1 MLNNTIVA
9 LSTPFMESA
18 IAVIRLSGND
28 AIDIVNKMFTKDL
41 TNAKSQTIHYGYLKY
56 NNEIIDEVMVSVFR
70 APRTYTCE
78 NMVEIA
84 THGSL
89 IIINKVIS
97 ACVSLG
103 ATIAERGEFTKR
115 AYLNGRIDLVQAESI
130 NDIIHSDSEEA
141 INIALSGL
149 KGNVSNLVKNLKTQ
163 VEDVIGN
170 MEVNIDYPEYYD
182 IEVETNETIL
192 PKVDKLLLDIDIIL
206 NEAKIGMLIKNGIKT
221 AIIGKP
227 NVGKSSLLNAFL
239 GKNKAIVTNIP
250 GTTRDVVEGS
260 INLNGI
266 KLDLL
271 DTAGIHESNDEV
283 ENIGINKS
291 KESLDEAELVLLVL
305 DASNEL
311 NEIDK
316 ELLEL
321 TKNKNRIIVL
331 NKCDLNKKLDIE
343 GIEISAINQDI
354 SLLKDKIIEVLGFD
368 IKDYKNKALLT
379 SSRQIGLIN
388 KTKEALLN
396 IKELIK
402 EEAPFDILSVDM
414 KIAYDSLK
422 EILGEISSL
431 GYDDVIFSKFCVG
444 K

>member
-28 AIDIVNKMFTKDL
+28 AINIVNKMFTKDL

-56 NNEIIDEVMVSVFR
+56 NDEIIDEVMVSVFR

-78 NMVEIA
+78 NMIEIA

-103 ATIAERGEFTKR
+103 AVIAERGEFTKR
-115 AYLNGRIDLVQAESI
+115 AYLNGRIDLIQAESI

-141 INIALSGL
+141 INIAISGL
-149 KGNVSNLVKNLKTQ
+149 KGSVSSLVKNLKVQ
-163 VEDVIGN
+163 VEDIIAN

-182 IEVETNETIL
+182 IEVETNDTIL
-192 PKVDKLLLDIDIIL
+192 PKVNKLLNDIDVIL

-250 GTTRDVVEGS
+250 GTTRDIVEGS

-331 NKCDLNKKLDIE
+331 NKCDLDKKLDID

-354 SLLKDKIIEVLGFD
+354 SLLKDKIINVLGFD

-388 KTKEALLN
+388 KTKESLLN
-396 IKELIK
+396 IKSLI
-402 EEAPFDILSVDM
+402 EENAPFDILSVDM
-414 KIAYDSLK
+414 KVAYDSLK

>member
-28 AIDIVNKMFTKDL
+28 AINIVNKMFTKDL

-56 NNEIIDEVMVSVFR
+56 NDEIIDEVMVSVFR

-115 AYLNGRIDLVQAESI
+115 AYLNGRIDLIQAESI

-141 INIALSGL
+141 INIAISGL
-149 KGNVSNLVKNLKTQ
+149 KGNVSSLIKNLKTQ
-163 VEDVIGN
+163 IEDVIGN

-182 IEVETNETIL
+182 IDVETNETIL
-192 PKVDKLLLDIDIIL
+192 PKVNKLLEDIDIIL

-311 NEIDK
+311 NDIDK

-331 NKCDLNKKLDIE
+331 NKCDLDKKLNID

-388 KTKEALLN
+388 KTKDALLN

-414 KIAYDSLK
+414 KVAYDSLK

>member
-56 NNEIIDEVMVSVFR
+56 NDEIIDEVMVSVFR

-115 AYLNGRIDLVQAESI
+115 AYLNGRIDLIQAESI

-149 KGNVSNLVKNLKTQ
+149 KGNVSSLVKNLKTQ

-192 PKVDKLLLDIDIIL
+192 PKVDKLLLDIDVIL

-250 GTTRDVVEGS
+250 GTTRDIVEGS

-271 DTAGIHESNDEV
+271 DTAGIHESDDEV

-311 NEIDK
+311 
-316 ELLEL
+316 
-321 TKNKNRIIVL
+321 
-331 NKCDLNKKLDIE
+331 
-343 GIEISAINQDI
+343 
-354 SLLKDKIIEVLGFD
+354 KDRK
-368 IKDYKNKALLT
+368 
-379 SSRQIGLIN
+379 
-388 KTKEALLN
+388 
-396 IKELIK
+396 
-402 EEAPFDILSVDM
+402 SV
-414 KIAYDSLK
+414 
-422 EILGEISSL
+422 
-431 GYDDVIFSKFCVG
+431 V
-444 K
+444 

>member
-28 AIDIVNKMFTKDL
+28 AINIVNKMFTKDL
-41 TNAKSQTIHYGYLKY
+41 TNAKSQTVHYGYLKY
-56 NNEIIDEVMVSVFR
+56 NDEIIDEVMVSIFR

-89 IIINKVIS
+89 IIINKVIA

-103 ATIAERGEFTKR
+103 AVIAERGEFTKR
-115 AYLNGRIDLVQAESI
+115 AYLNGRIDLIQAESI

-141 INIALSGL
+141 INIAISGL
-149 KGNVSNLVKNLKTQ
+149 KGNVSSLVKNLKVQ
-163 VEDVIGN
+163 VEDIIAN

-182 IEVETNETIL
+182 IEVETNDTIL
-192 PKVDKLLLDIDIIL
+192 PKVNKLLNDIDVIL

-250 GTTRDVVEGS
+250 GTTRDIVEGS

-311 NEIDK
+311 NDIDK

-331 NKCDLNKKLDIE
+331 NKCDLDKKLDID

-354 SLLKDKIIEVLGFD
+354 SLLKDKIINVLGFD

-388 KTKEALLN
+388 KTKESLLS
-396 IKELIK
+396 IKSLI
-402 EEAPFDILSVDM
+402 EENAPFDILSVDM
-414 KIAYDSLK
+414 KVAYDSLK

>member
-1 MLNNTIVA
+1 MLNTTIVA
-9 LSTPFMESA
+9 LATPFMESA
-18 IAVIRLSGND
+18 IATIRLSGKD
-28 AIDIVNKMFTKDL
+28 AFKIINELFTKDI
-41 TNAKSQTIHYGYLKY
+41 TNAKSQTIHYGYLKF
-56 NNEIIDEVMVSVFR
+56 NNEIIDEVMVSIFR

-78 NMVEIA
+78 DMVEIS

-97 ACVSLG
+97 ACVALG
-103 ATIAERGEFTKR
+103 AKIAERGEFTKR
-115 AYLNGRIDLVQAESI
+115 AYLNGRIDLIQAESI

-141 INIALSGL
+141 INIALTGI
-149 KGNVSNLVKNLKTQ
+149 KGNVSKLINNLKVQ
-163 VEDVIGN
+163 VEDVIAN

-182 IEVETNETIL
+182 IEVETNDTIL
-192 PKVDKLLLDIDIIL
+192 PKVNKLLNDIDIIL

-221 AIIGKP
+221 AIVGKP

-239 GKNKAIVTNIP
+239 GKDKAIVTNIP
-250 GTTRDVVEGS
+250 GTTRDIVEGS

-271 DTAGIHESNDEV
+271 DTAGIRESNDEV
-283 ENIGINKS
+283 ENIGIIKS
-291 KESLDEAELVLLVL
+291 KESLNEAELVLLVL

-311 NEIDK
+311 NNEDK

-321 TKNKNRIIVL
+321 TKDKKRIIVL
-331 NKCDLNKKLDIE
+331 NKCDLNRKIDIE

-354 SLLKDKIIEVLGFD
+354 SSLKEKIINVLGFD

-388 KTKEALLN
+388 KAKDALLN
-396 IKELIK
+396 IKNLID
-402 EEAPFDILSVDM
+402 EGAPFDILSVDM

>member
-115 AYLNGRIDLVQAESI
+115 AYLNGRIDLIQAESI

-149 KGNVSNLVKNLKTQ
+149 KGNVSSLVKNLKTQ

-192 PKVDKLLLDIDIIL
+192 PKVDKLLLDIDVIL

-250 GTTRDVVEGS
+250 GTTRDIVEGS

-271 DTAGIHESNDEV
+271 DTAGIHESDDEV

-311 NEIDK
+311 NDIDK

-331 NKCDLNKKLDIE
+331 NKCDLDKKLDIE

-354 SLLKDKIIEVLGFD
+354 SLLKNKIIEVLGFD

-396 IKELIK
+396 IKELINN
-402 EEAPFDILSVDM
+402 EAPFDILSVDM
-414 KIAYDSLK
+414 KVAYDSLK

>member
-28 AIDIVNKMFTKDL
+28 AIEIVNKMFTKDL

-56 NNEIIDEVMVSVFR
+56 NDEIIDEVMVSVFR

-182 IEVETNETIL
+182 IEVETNDTIL
-192 PKVDKLLLDIDIIL
+192 PKVDKLLLDIDVIL

>member
-56 NNEIIDEVMVSVFR
+56 NDEIIDEVMVSVFR

-115 AYLNGRIDLVQAESI
+115 AYLNGRIDLIQAESI

-149 KGNVSNLVKNLKTQ
+149 KGNVSSLVKNLKTQ

-192 PKVDKLLLDIDIIL
+192 PKVDKLLLDIDVIL

-250 GTTRDVVEGS
+250 GTTRDIVEGS

-271 DTAGIHESNDEV
+271 DTAGIHESDDEV

-311 NEIDK
+311 NDIDK

-331 NKCDLNKKLDIE
+331 NKCDLDKKLDIE

-354 SLLKDKIIEVLGFD
+354 SLLKNKIIEVLGFD

-396 IKELIK
+396 IKELINN
-402 EEAPFDILSVDM
+402 EAPFDILSVDM
-414 KIAYDSLK
+414 KVAYDSLK

>member
-192 PKVDKLLLDIDIIL
+192 PKVDKLLLDIDVIL

>member
-115 AYLNGRIDLVQAESI
+115 AYLNGRIDLIQAESI

-149 KGNVSNLVKNLKTQ
+149 KGNVSSLVKNLKTQ

-192 PKVDKLLLDIDIIL
+192 PKVDKLLLDIDVIL

-250 GTTRDVVEGS
+250 GTTRDIVEGS

-271 DTAGIHESNDEV
+271 DTAGIHESDDEV

-311 NEIDK
+311 NDIDK

-331 NKCDLNKKLDIE
+331 NKCDLDKKLDIE

-396 IKELIK
+396 IKELINN
-402 EEAPFDILSVDM
+402 EAPFDILSVDM
-414 KIAYDSLK
+414 KVAYDSLK

>member
-28 AIDIVNKMFTKDL
+28 AIDIVNKIFTKDL

-56 NNEIIDEVMVSVFR
+56 NDEIIDEVMVSVFR
-70 APRTYTCE
+70 APKTYTCE

-149 KGNVSNLVKNLKTQ
+149 KGNVSNLVKNLKIQ
-163 VEDVIGN
+163 VEDVIGK

-192 PKVDKLLLDIDIIL
+192 PKVDKLLLDIDVIL

-331 NKCDLNKKLDIE
+331 NKCDLDKKLNIE

-354 SLLKDKIIEVLGFD
+354 TLLKNKIIEVLGFD

>member
-56 NNEIIDEVMVSVFR
+56 NDEIIDEVMVSVFR

-97 ACVSLG
+97 TCVSLG

-115 AYLNGRIDLVQAESI
+115 AYLNGRIDLIQAESI

-149 KGNVSNLVKNLKTQ
+149 KGNVSSLVKNLKTQ

-192 PKVDKLLLDIDIIL
+192 PKVDKLLLDIDVIL

-250 GTTRDVVEGS
+250 GTTRDIVEGS

-271 DTAGIHESNDEV
+271 DTAGIHESDDEV

-311 NEIDK
+311 NDIDK

-331 NKCDLNKKLDIE
+331 NKCDLDKKLDIE

-354 SLLKDKIIEVLGFD
+354 SLLKNKIIEVLGFD

-396 IKELIK
+396 IKELINN
-402 EEAPFDILSVDM
+402 EAPFDILSVDM
-414 KIAYDSLK
+414 KVAYDSLK

>member
-56 NNEIIDEVMVSVFR
+56 NDEIIDEVMVSIFR

-115 AYLNGRIDLVQAESI
+115 AYLNGRIDLIQAESI

-149 KGNVSNLVKNLKTQ
+149 KGNVSSLVKNLKTQ

-192 PKVDKLLLDIDIIL
+192 PKVDKLLLDIDVIL

-250 GTTRDVVEGS
+250 GTTRDIVEGS

-271 DTAGIHESNDEV
+271 DTAGIHESDDEV

-311 NEIDK
+311 NDIDK

-331 NKCDLNKKLDIE
+331 NKCDLDKKLDIE

-396 IKELIK
+396 IKELINN
-402 EEAPFDILSVDM
+402 EAPFDILSVDM
-414 KIAYDSLK
+414 KVAYDSLK

>member
-56 NNEIIDEVMVSVFR
+56 NDEIIDEVMVSVFR

-103 ATIAERGEFTKR
+103 ASIAERGEFTKR
-115 AYLNGRIDLVQAESI
+115 AYLNGRIDLIQAESI

-149 KGNVSNLVKNLKTQ
+149 KGNVSSLVKNLKTQ

-192 PKVDKLLLDIDIIL
+192 PKVDKLLLDIDVIL

-250 GTTRDVVEGS
+250 GTTRDIVEGS

-271 DTAGIHESNDEV
+271 DTAGIHESTDEV

-291 KESLDEAELVLLVL
+291 KESLDEAELILLVL

-311 NEIDK
+311 SEEDK

-321 TKNKNRIIVL
+321 TKDKTRIIVL
-331 NKCDLNKKLDIE
+331 NKCDLNKKLNIE

-354 SLLKDKIIEVLGFD
+354 SLLKDKIINVLGFD

-388 KTKEALLN
+388 KTKDALLN
-396 IKELIK
+396 IKELIN
-402 EEAPFDILSVDM
+402 ESAPFDILSVDM

>member
-56 NNEIIDEVMVSVFR
+56 NDEIIDEVMVSVFR

-103 ATIAERGEFTKR
+103 ASIAERGEFTKR
-115 AYLNGRIDLVQAESI
+115 AYLNGRIDLIQAESI

-149 KGNVSNLVKNLKTQ
+149 KGNVSSLVKNLKTQ

-192 PKVDKLLLDIDIIL
+192 PKVDKLLLDIDVIL

-250 GTTRDVVEGS
+250 GTTRDIVEGS

-271 DTAGIHESNDEV
+271 DTAGIHESDDEV

-311 NEIDK
+311 NDIDK

-331 NKCDLNKKLDIE
+331 NKCDLDKKLDIE

-396 IKELIK
+396 IKELINN
-402 EEAPFDILSVDM
+402 EAPFDILSVDM

>member
-115 AYLNGRIDLVQAESI
+115 AYLNGRIDLIQAESI

-149 KGNVSNLVKNLKTQ
+149 KGNVSSLVKNLKTQ

-192 PKVDKLLLDIDIIL
+192 PKVDKLLLDIDVIL

-250 GTTRDVVEGS
+250 GTTRDIVEGS

-271 DTAGIHESNDEV
+271 DTAGIHESDDEV

-311 NEIDK
+311 NDIDK

-321 TKNKNRIIVL
+321 TKNKNRIIV
-331 NKCDLNKKLDIE
+331 
-343 GIEISAINQDI
+343 
-354 SLLKDKIIEVLGFD
+354 
-368 IKDYKNKALLT
+368 
-379 SSRQIGLIN
+379 
-388 KTKEALLN
+388 
-396 IKELIK
+396 
-402 EEAPFDILSVDM
+402 
-414 KIAYDSLK
+414 
-422 EILGEISSL
+422 
-431 GYDDVIFSKFCVG
+431 
-444 K
+444 

>member
-115 AYLNGRIDLVQAESI
+115 AYLNGRIDLIQAESI

-149 KGNVSNLVKNLKTQ
+149 KGNVSSLVKNLKTQ

-192 PKVDKLLLDIDIIL
+192 PKVDKLLLDIDVIL

-250 GTTRDVVEGS
+250 GTTRDIVEGS

-271 DTAGIHESNDEV
+271 DTAGIHESDDEV

-311 NEIDK
+311 NDIDK

-331 NKCDLNKKLDIE
+331 NKCDLDKKLDIE

-396 IKELIK
+396 IKELINN
-402 EEAPFDILSVDM
+402 EAPFDILSVDM

>member
-28 AIDIVNKMFTKDL
+28 AIEIVNKMFTKDL

-56 NNEIIDEVMVSVFR
+56 NDEIIDEVMVSVFR

-163 VEDVIGN
+163 VEDVIGK

-192 PKVDKLLLDIDIIL
+192 PKVDKLLLDIDVIL

-331 NKCDLNKKLDIE
+331 NKCDLDKKLNIE

-354 SLLKDKIIEVLGFD
+354 TLLKNKIIEVLGFD

>member
-1 MLNNTIVA
+1 
-9 LSTPFMESA
+9 
-18 IAVIRLSGND
+18 
-28 AIDIVNKMFTKDL
+28 
-41 TNAKSQTIHYGYLKY
+41 
-56 NNEIIDEVMVSVFR
+56 
-70 APRTYTCE
+70 
-78 NMVEIA
+78 
-84 THGSL
+84 
-89 IIINKVIS
+89 
-97 ACVSLG
+97 
-103 ATIAERGEFTKR
+103 
-115 AYLNGRIDLVQAESI
+115 
-130 NDIIHSDSEEA
+130 
-141 INIALSGL
+141 
-149 KGNVSNLVKNLKTQ
+149 
-163 VEDVIGN
+163 

-192 PKVDKLLLDIDIIL
+192 PKVNKLLEDIDVIL

-221 AIIGKP
+221 AIVGKP

-311 NEIDK
+311 NDIDK
-316 ELLEL
+316 ELLNL
-321 TKNKNRIIVL
+321 TKDKNRIIVL
-331 NKCDLNKKLDIE
+331 NKCDLNKKINIE

-354 SLLKDKIIEVLGFD
+354 SLLKNKIIEVLGFD

-396 IKELIK
+396 VKELINN
-402 EEAPFDILSVDM
+402 EAPFDILSVDM
-414 KIAYDSLK
+414 KVAYDSLK

>member
-1 MLNNTIVA
+1 MLNTTIVA
-9 LSTPFMESA
+9 LATPFMESA
-18 IAVIRLSGND
+18 IAVIRLSGKD
-28 AIDIVNKMFTKDL
+28 AFKILNELFTKDI
-41 TNAKSQTIHYGYLKY
+41 TNAKSQSIHYGYLKY
-56 NNEIIDEVMVSVFR
+56 NDEIIDEVMVSIFR

-78 NMVEIA
+78 DMVEIS

-97 ACVSLG
+97 ACVALG
-103 ATIAERGEFTKR
+103 AKIAERGEFTKR
-115 AYLNGRIDLVQAESI
+115 AYLNGRIDLIQAESI

-149 KGNVSNLVKNLKTQ
+149 KGNVSSLIKNLKVQ
-163 VEDVIGN
+163 IEDVIAN
-170 MEVNIDYPEYYD
+170 MEVNIDYPEFYD
-182 IEVETNETIL
+182 IEVETNDTIL
-192 PKVDKLLLDIDIIL
+192 PKVNKLLVDIDVIL

-221 AIIGKP
+221 AIVGKP

-283 ENIGINKS
+283 ENIGIIKS
-291 KESLDEAELVLLVL
+291 KESLEEAELVLLVL

-311 NEIDK
+311 NDEDK

-331 NKCDLNKKLDIE
+331 NKCDLDRKLNIE

-354 SLLKDKIIEVLGFD
+354 SLLKDKIINVLGFD

-388 KTKEALLN
+388 KTKESLLN
-396 IKELIK
+396 IKNLIN
-402 EEAPFDILSVDM
+402 ENAPFDILSVDM

-431 GYDDVIFSKFCVG
+431 GYDDVKFSKFCVG

>member
-56 NNEIIDEVMVSVFR
+56 NDEIIDEVMVSVFR

-115 AYLNGRIDLVQAESI
+115 AYLNGRIDLIQAESI

-149 KGNVSNLVKNLKTQ
+149 KGNVSSLVKNLKTQ

-192 PKVDKLLLDIDIIL
+192 PKVDKLLLDIDVIL

-250 GTTRDVVEGS
+250 GTTRDIVEGS

-271 DTAGIHESNDEV
+271 DTAGIHESDDEV

-311 NEIDK
+311 NDIDK
-316 ELLEL
+316 EFLEL

-331 NKCDLNKKLDIE
+331 NKCDLDKKLDIE

-354 SLLKDKIIEVLGFD
+354 SLLKNKIIEVLGFD

-396 IKELIK
+396 IKELINN
-402 EEAPFDILSVDM
+402 EAPFDILSVDM
-414 KIAYDSLK
+414 KVAYDSLK

>member
-56 NNEIIDEVMVSVFR
+56 NDEIIDEVMVSVFR

-115 AYLNGRIDLVQAESI
+115 AYLNGRIDLIQAESI

-149 KGNVSNLVKNLKTQ
+149 KGNVSSLVKNLKTQ

-192 PKVDKLLLDIDIIL
+192 PKVDKLLLDIDVIL

-250 GTTRDVVEGS
+250 GTTRDIVEGS

-271 DTAGIHESNDEV
+271 DTAGIHESDDEV

-311 NEIDK
+311 NDIDK

-331 NKCDLNKKLDIE
+331 NKCDLDKKLDIE

-396 IKELIK
+396 IKELINN
-402 EEAPFDILSVDM
+402 EAPFDILSVDM
-414 KIAYDSLK
+414 KVAYDSLK

>member
-56 NNEIIDEVMVSVFR
+56 NDEIIDEVMVSVFR

-78 NMVEIA
+78 NMVEIS

-163 VEDVIGN
+163 VEDVIGK

-192 PKVDKLLLDIDIIL
+192 PKVDKLLLDIDVIL

-331 NKCDLNKKLDIE
+331 NKCDLDKKLNIE

-354 SLLKDKIIEVLGFD
+354 TLLKNKIIEVLGFD

>member
-56 NNEIIDEVMVSVFR
+56 NDEIIDEVMVSVFR

-163 VEDVIGN
+163 VEDVIGK

-192 PKVDKLLLDIDIIL
+192 PKVDKLLLDIDVIL

-331 NKCDLNKKLDIE
+331 NKCDLDKKLNIE

-354 SLLKDKIIEVLGFD
+354 TLLKNKIIEVLGFD

>member
-56 NNEIIDEVMVSVFR
+56 NDEIIDEVMVSVFR

-97 ACVSLG
+97 VCVSLG

-163 VEDVIGN
+163 VEDVIGK

-192 PKVDKLLLDIDIIL
+192 PKVDKLLLDIDVIL

-331 NKCDLNKKLDIE
+331 NKCDLDKKLNIE

-354 SLLKDKIIEVLGFD
+354 TLLKNKIIEVLGFD

>member
-1 MLNNTIVA
+1 MLNTTIVA
-9 LSTPFMESA
+9 LATPFMESA
-18 IAVIRLSGND
+18 IAVIRLSGKD
-28 AIDIVNKMFTKDL
+28 AIKIINQLFTKDL
-41 TNAKSQTIHYGYLKY
+41 SNVKSQTIHYGYLKF
-56 NNEIIDEVMVSVFR
+56 NNEIIDEVMVSVYK
-70 APRTYTCE
+70 APHTYTCE
-78 NMVEIA
+78 DMIEIS

-103 ATIAERGEFTKR
+103 AVIAERGEFTKR
-115 AYLNGRIDLVQAESI
+115 AYLNGRIDLIQAESI
-130 NDIIHSDSEEA
+130 NDIIHGDSEEA
-141 INIALSGL
+141 INIAISGL
-149 KGNVSNLVKNLKTQ
+149 KGNVSSLIKNLKIKI
-163 VEDVIGN
+163 EDIIAH

-192 PKVDKLLLDIDIIL
+192 PKIENLLIDIDVIL

-221 AIIGKP
+221 TIIGKP

-250 GTTRDVVEGS
+250 GTTRDIVEGS

-311 NEIDK
+311 NEEDK

-321 TKNKNRIIVL
+321 TKDKNRIIVL
-331 NKCDLNKKLDIE
+331 NKCDIGNVINID
-343 GIEISAINQDI
+343 GITISAINQDI
-354 SLLKDKIIEVLGFD
+354 SKLKEKIINVLGFD

-396 IKELIK
+396 IKNLIN
-402 EEAPFDILSVDM
+402 EGVPFDILSVDM

>member
-56 NNEIIDEVMVSVFR
+56 NDEIIDEVMVSVFR

-115 AYLNGRIDLVQAESI
+115 AYLNGRIDLIQAESI

-149 KGNVSNLVKNLKTQ
+149 KGNVSSLVKNLKTQ

-192 PKVDKLLLDIDIIL
+192 PKVDKLLLDIDVIL

-250 GTTRDVVEGS
+250 GTTRDIVEGS

-271 DTAGIHESNDEV
+271 DTAGIHESDDEV

-311 NEIDK
+311 NDIDK

-354 SLLKDKIIEVLGFD
+354 SLLKNKIIEVLGFD

-396 IKELIK
+396 IKELINN
-402 EEAPFDILSVDM
+402 EAPFDILSVDM

>member
-1 MLNNTIVA
+1 MLNTTIVA
-9 LSTPFMESA
+9 LATPFIESA
-18 IAVIRLSGND
+18 IAVIRLSGKD
-28 AIDIVNKMFTKDL
+28 AIKIINQLFTKDL
-41 TNAKSQTIHYGYLKY
+41 SNVKSQTIHYGYLKF
-56 NNEIIDEVMVSVFR
+56 NNEIIDEVMVSVYK
-70 APRTYTCE
+70 APHTYTCE
-78 NMVEIA
+78 DMIEIS

-103 ATIAERGEFTKR
+103 AVIAERGEFTKR
-115 AYLNGRIDLVQAESI
+115 AYLNGRIDLIQAESI
-130 NDIIHSDSEEA
+130 NDIIHGDSEEA
-141 INIALSGL
+141 INIAINGL
-149 KGNVSNLVKNLKTQ
+149 KGNVSSLIKNLKIKI
-163 VEDVIGN
+163 EDIIAH

-192 PKVDKLLLDIDIIL
+192 PKIENLLIDIDVIL

-221 AIIGKP
+221 TIIGKP

-250 GTTRDVVEGS
+250 GTTRDIVEGS

-311 NEIDK
+311 NEEDK

-321 TKNKNRIIVL
+321 TKDKNRIIVL
-331 NKCDLNKKLDIE
+331 NKCDIGNVINID
-343 GIEISAINQDI
+343 GITISAINQDI
-354 SLLKDKIIEVLGFD
+354 SKLKEKIINVLGFD

-396 IKELIK
+396 IKNLIN
-402 EEAPFDILSVDM
+402 EGVPFDILSVDM

>member
-56 NNEIIDEVMVSVFR
+56 NDEIIDEVMVSVFR
-70 APRTYTCE
+70 APKTYTCE

-149 KGNVSNLVKNLKTQ
+149 KGNVSNLVKNLKIQ
-163 VEDVIGN
+163 VEDVIGK

-192 PKVDKLLLDIDIIL
+192 PKVDKLLLDIDVIL

-331 NKCDLNKKLDIE
+331 NKCDLDKKLNIE

-354 SLLKDKIIEVLGFD
+354 TLLKNKIIEVLGFD

>member
-1 MLNNTIVA
+1 MLNTTIVA
-9 LSTPFMESA
+9 LATPFMESA
-18 IAVIRLSGND
+18 IATIRLSGKD
-28 AIDIVNKMFTKDL
+28 AFKIINELFTKDI
-41 TNAKSQTIHYGYLKY
+41 TNAKSQTIHYGYLKF
-56 NNEIIDEVMVSVFR
+56 NNEVIDEVMVSIFR

-78 NMVEIA
+78 DMVEIS

-97 ACVSLG
+97 ACVALG
-103 ATIAERGEFTKR
+103 AKIAERGEFTKR
-115 AYLNGRIDLVQAESI
+115 AYLNGRIDLIQAESI

-141 INIALSGL
+141 INIALTGL
-149 KGNVSNLVKNLKTQ
+149 KGNVSKLINNLKVQ
-163 VEDVIGN
+163 VEDVIAN

-182 IEVETNETIL
+182 IEVETNDTIL
-192 PKVDKLLLDIDIIL
+192 PKVNKLLNDIDVIL

-221 AIIGKP
+221 AIVGKP

-239 GKNKAIVTNIP
+239 GKDKAIVTNIP
-250 GTTRDVVEGS
+250 GTTRDIVEGS

-271 DTAGIHESNDEV
+271 DTAGIRESNDEV
-283 ENIGINKS
+283 ENIGIIKS
-291 KESLDEAELVLLVL
+291 KESLNEAELVLLVL

-311 NEIDK
+311 NNEDK

-321 TKNKNRIIVL
+321 TKDKKRIIVL
-331 NKCDLNKKLDIE
+331 NKCDLNRKIDIE

-354 SLLKDKIIEVLGFD
+354 SSLKNKIINVLGFD

-388 KTKEALLN
+388 KTKDALLN
-396 IKELIK
+396 IKNLID
-402 EEAPFDILSVDM
+402 EGAPFDILSVDM

>member
-56 NNEIIDEVMVSVFR
+56 NDEIIDEVMVSVFR

-115 AYLNGRIDLVQAESI
+115 AYLNGRIDLIQAESI

-149 KGNVSNLVKNLKTQ
+149 KGNVSSLVKNLKTQ

-192 PKVDKLLLDIDIIL
+192 PKVDKLLLDIDVIL

-250 GTTRDVVEGS
+250 GTTRDIVEGS

-271 DTAGIHESNDEV
+271 DTAGIHESDDEV

-311 NEIDK
+311 NDIDK

-354 SLLKDKIIEVLGFD
+354 SLLKNKIIEVLGFD

-396 IKELIK
+396 IKELINN
-402 EEAPFDILSVDM
+402 EAPFDILSVDM
-414 KIAYDSLK
+414 KVAYDSLK

>member
-18 IAVIRLSGND
+18 IAVIRLSRND
-28 AIDIVNKMFTKDL
+28 AIATVNKMFTEEL
-41 TNAKSQTIHYGYLKY
+41 INAKSQTIHYGYLKY
-56 NNEIIDEVMVSVFR
+56 NDEIIDEVMVSVFR

-115 AYLNGRIDLVQAESI
+115 AYLNGRIDLIQAESI

-149 KGNVSNLVKNLKTQ
+149 KGNVSSLVKNLKTQ

-192 PKVDKLLLDIDIIL
+192 PKVDKLLLDIDVIL

-250 GTTRDVVEGS
+250 GTTRDIVEGS

-271 DTAGIHESNDEV
+271 DTAGIHESDDEV

-311 NEIDK
+311 NDIDK

-331 NKCDLNKKLDIE
+331 NKCDLDKKLDIE

-354 SLLKDKIIEVLGFD
+354 SLLKNKIIEVLGFD

-396 IKELIK
+396 IKELINN
-402 EEAPFDILSVDM
+402 EAPFDILSVDM
-414 KIAYDSLK
+414 KVAYDSLK

>member
-56 NNEIIDEVMVSVFR
+56 NDEIIDEVMVSVFR

-78 NMVEIA
+78 NMAEIA

-115 AYLNGRIDLVQAESI
+115 AYLNGRIDLIQAESI

-149 KGNVSNLVKNLKTQ
+149 KGNVSSLVKNLKTQ

-192 PKVDKLLLDIDIIL
+192 PKVDKLLLDIDVIL

-250 GTTRDVVEGS
+250 GTTRDIVEGS

-271 DTAGIHESNDEV
+271 DTAGIHESDDEV

-311 NEIDK
+311 NDIDK

-331 NKCDLNKKLDIE
+331 NKCDLDKKLDIE

-354 SLLKDKIIEVLGFD
+354 SLLKNKIIEVLGFD

-396 IKELIK
+396 IKELINN
-402 EEAPFDILSVDM
+402 EAPFDILSVDM
-414 KIAYDSLK
+414 KVAYDSLK

>member
-56 NNEIIDEVMVSVFR
+56 NDEIIDEVMVSVFR

-103 ATIAERGEFTKR
+103 ASIAERGEFTKR
-115 AYLNGRIDLVQAESI
+115 AYLNGRIDLIQAESI

-149 KGNVSNLVKNLKTQ
+149 KGNVSSLVKNLKTQ

-192 PKVDKLLLDIDIIL
+192 PKVDKLLLDIDVIL

-250 GTTRDVVEGS
+250 GTTRDIVEGS

-271 DTAGIHESNDEV
+271 DTAGIHESDDEV

-311 NEIDK
+311 NDIDK

-331 NKCDLNKKLDIE
+331 NKCDLDKKLDIE

-354 SLLKDKIIEVLGFD
+354 SLLKNKIIEVLGFD

-396 IKELIK
+396 IKELINN
-402 EEAPFDILSVDM
+402 EAPFDILSVDM

>member
-56 NNEIIDEVMVSVFR
+56 NDEIIDEVMVSVFR

-115 AYLNGRIDLVQAESI
+115 AYLNGRIDLIQAESI

-149 KGNVSNLVKNLKTQ
+149 KGNVSSLVKNLKTQ

-192 PKVDKLLLDIDIIL
+192 PKVDKLLLDIDVIL

-250 GTTRDVVEGS
+250 GTTRDIVEGS

-271 DTAGIHESNDEV
+271 DTAGIHESDDEV

-311 NEIDK
+311 NDIDK

-331 NKCDLNKKLDIE
+331 NKCDLDKKLDIE

-354 SLLKDKIIEVLGFD
+354 SLLKNKIIEVLGFD

-396 IKELIK
+396 IKELINNK
-402 EEAPFDILSVDM
+402 APFDILSVDM
-414 KIAYDSLK
+414 KVAYDSLK

>member
-28 AIDIVNKMFTKDL
+28 AINIVNKMFTKDL

-56 NNEIIDEVMVSVFR
+56 NDEIIDEVMVSIFR

-89 IIINKVIS
+89 IIINKVIA

-103 ATIAERGEFTKR
+103 AVIAERGEFTKR
-115 AYLNGRIDLVQAESI
+115 AYLNGRIDLIQAESI

-141 INIALSGL
+141 INIAISGL
-149 KGNVSNLVKNLKTQ
+149 KGSVSSLVKNLKVQ
-163 VEDVIGN
+163 VEDIIAN

-182 IEVETNETIL
+182 IEVETNDTIL
-192 PKVDKLLLDIDIIL
+192 PKVNKLLNDIDVIL

-250 GTTRDVVEGS
+250 GTTRDIVEGS

-311 NEIDK
+311 NDIDK

-331 NKCDLNKKLDIE
+331 NKCDLDKKLDID

-354 SLLKDKIIEVLGFD
+354 SLLKDKIINVLGFD

-388 KTKEALLN
+388 KTKESLLN
-396 IKELIK
+396 IKTLI
-402 EEAPFDILSVDM
+402 EENAPFDILSVDM
-414 KIAYDSLK
+414 KVAYDSLK

>member
-28 AIDIVNKMFTKDL
+28 AINIVNKMFTKDL
-41 TNAKSQTIHYGYLKY
+41 TNAKSQTVHYGYLKY
-56 NNEIIDEVMVSVFR
+56 NDEIIDEVMVSIFR

-89 IIINKVIS
+89 IIINKVIA

-103 ATIAERGEFTKR
+103 ASIAERGEFTKR
-115 AYLNGRIDLVQAESI
+115 AYLNGRIDLIQAESI

-141 INIALSGL
+141 INIAISGL
-149 KGNVSNLVKNLKTQ
+149 KGNVSSLVKNLKVQ
-163 VEDVIGN
+163 VEDIIAN

-182 IEVETNETIL
+182 IEVETNDTIL
-192 PKVDKLLLDIDIIL
+192 PKVNKLLNDIDVIL

-250 GTTRDVVEGS
+250 GTTRDIVEGS

-311 NEIDK
+311 NDIDK

-331 NKCDLNKKLDIE
+331 NKCDLDKKLDID

-354 SLLKDKIIEVLGFD
+354 SLLKDKIVNVLGFD

-388 KTKEALLN
+388 KTKESLLS
-396 IKELIK
+396 IKSLI
-402 EEAPFDILSVDM
+402 EENAPFDILSVDM
-414 KIAYDSLK
+414 KVAYDSLK